1 MRIVRRLATVI
12 TVVLILIGGARST
25 AAAADARSGTPTG
38 QMTWAVHISLAPT
51 WFDPAETAGT
61 ITSYM
66 VLYALHD
73 AMVKPMPGN
82 PMTPSLAES
91 WNVSPD
97 GLVYEFALRRGARFH
112 NGEPVTAEDVKFS
125 FERYRGSAA
134 KVIKDRVAAVE
145 IPEAGRIRFRLKQ
158 AWPDFMTFY
167 ANATGS
173 GWVVPKKYVETGG
186 EEGFKKVPIGAGPY
200 KFVSFNP
207 GVELVLEASDY
218 FWRKTPNVKRLVFRV
233 IPDEATRLVA
243 LKRGEVDVAYL
254 IRGALAEELRR
265 TPGLTLKHTALNSTF
280 WINFLD
286 QWDPKSP
293 WYDRRVRQA
302 AGLAVN
308 RQAYNQ
314 AELLGLAKITGSI
327 IPSGFDFYWPPPP
340 PSYDPVRAKALLAE
354 AGYPNG
360 FDAGDFYADLAFTGP
375 EAVVNDLRAVGI
387 GLKLRPIERAAFMK
401 AFAEKKFKNL
411 MYASSALF
419 GNAATRIESFV
430 ASGGMYVYGSYADI
444 DGLFREQAGELDRKR
459 REAALHRIQQLAHE
473 KAMFAPLW
481 EPAILSGFGPRVE
494 DAGFGLIGGYPYSA
508 PYEDVRLKGK

>member
-12 TVVLILIGGARST
+12 TVVLILIGGARAT

-173 GWVVPKKYVETGG
+173 GWVVPKKYLETVG

-340 PSYDPVRAKALLAE
+340 PSYDPVGAKALLAE

-375 EAVVNDLRAVGI
+375 EAVVNDLRAVGL

-444 DGLFREQAGELDRKR
+444 DGLFREQAGELERKR

>member
-12 TVVLILIGGARST
+12 TVVLILIGGARAT

-173 GWVVPKKYVETGG
+173 GWVVPKKYLETVG

-340 PSYDPVRAKALLAE
+340 PSYDPVGAKALLAE

-375 EAVVNDLRAVGI
+375 EAVVNDLRAVGL

-444 DGLFREQAGELDRKR
+444 DGLFREQAGELERKR
-459 REAALHRIQQLAHE
+459 REAALHRIQQLVHE

>member
-1 MRIVRRLATVI
+1 MRIVRSLV
-12 TVVLILIGGARST
+12 TVVTIVLIMVGGARST
-25 AAAADARSGTPTG
+25 AADARPGAPAG
-38 QMTWAVHISLAPT
+38 QMTWAVHVSLAPT
-51 WFDPAETAGT
+51 WFDPAETSGT

-82 PMTPSLAES
+82 ALAPGLAES
-91 WNVSPD
+91 WSVSPD

-145 IPEAGRIRFRLKQ
+145 IPEVGRVRFRLKQ
-158 AWPDFMTFY
+158 PWPDFMTFY

-173 GWVVPKKYVETGG
+173 AWVVPKKYVETVG
-186 EEGFKKVPIGAGPY
+186 EEGFKKAPMGAVPY

-207 GVELVLEASDY
+207 GVELVLEASDH
-218 FWRKTPNVKRLVFRV
+218 FWRKTPSVKRLVFRV

-265 TPGLTLKHTALNSTF
+265 TPGLTLRPTALNSTF

-308 RQAYNQ
+308 RQGYNQ
-314 AELLGLAKITGSI
+314 AELLGTAKITGSM

-340 PSYDPVRAKALLAE
+340 PAYDPARARALLAE

-360 FDAGDFYADLAFTGP
+360 FDAGEFFADLAFTGP
-375 EAVVNDLRAVGI
+375 EAVVNDLRAVGL
-387 GLKLRPIERAAFMK
+387 GLKLRPLERAAFMK

-411 MYASSALF
+411 MYASSAVF

-430 ASGGMYVYGSYADI
+430 ASGGMYVYGSYPDI
-444 DGLFREQAGELDRKR
+444 DGLFRDQAGELDRKR
-459 REAALHRIQQLAHE
+459 REAALHRIQQLVHE
-473 KAMFAPLW
+473 KTMVAPLW
-481 EPAILSGFGPRVE
+481 EPSILSGFGPRVE
-494 DAGFGLIGGYPYSA
+494 EGALGLIGGYPYSA
-508 PYEDVRLKGK
+508 PYEDLRLKGK

>member
-1 MRIVRRLATVI
+1 MRIVRSLATVV
-12 TVVLILIGGARST
+12 TVVLIMVGGARPT
-25 AAAADARSGTPTG
+25 AAADARPGAPAG
-38 QMTWAVHISLAPT
+38 QMTWAVHVSLAPT
-51 WFDPAETAGT
+51 WFDPAETSGT

-73 AMVKPMPGN
+73 ALVKPMPGN
-82 PMTPSLAES
+82 PTASSLAES
-91 WNVSPD
+91 WGVSPD
-97 GLVYEFALRRGARFH
+97 GLVYEFALRRGTRFH
-112 NGEPVTAEDVKFS
+112 NGDPVTAEDVKFS

-145 IPEAGRIRFRLKQ
+145 IPEVGRVRFRLKQ
-158 AWPDFMTFY
+158 PWPDFMTFY

-173 GWVVPKKYVETGG
+173 AWVVPKKYVETVG
-186 EEGFKKVPIGAGPY
+186 EEGFKKAPMGAGPY

-218 FWRKTPNVKRLVFRV
+218 FWRKTPSVKRLVFRV

-265 TPGLTLKHTALNSTF
+265 TPGLTLRPTALNSTF

-308 RQAYNQ
+308 RQGYNQ
-314 AELLGLAKITGSI
+314 AELLGTAKITGSM

-340 PSYDPVRAKALLAE
+340 PAYDPARARALLAE

-360 FDAGDFYADLAFTGP
+360 FDAGEFFADLAFTGP
-375 EAVVNDLRAVGI
+375 EAVVNDLRAVGL
-387 GLKLRPIERAAFMK
+387 GLKLRPLERAAFMK

-411 MYASSALF
+411 MYASSAVF

-430 ASGGMYVYGSYADI
+430 ASGGMYVYGSYSDI
-444 DGLFREQAGELDRKR
+444 DGLFRDQAGELDRKR
-459 REAALHRIQQLAHE
+459 REAALHRIQQLVHE
-473 KAMFAPLW
+473 KTMVAPLW
-481 EPAILSGFGPRVE
+481 EPSIPSGFGPRVE
-494 DAGFGLIGGYPYSA
+494 EGGLGLIGGYPYSA
-508 PYEDVRLKGK
+508 PYEDLRLKGK

>member
-1 MRIVRRLATVI
+1 MRTVRSLATTVM
-12 TVVLILIGGARST
+12 VVLILVGGASST
-25 AAAADARSGTPTG
+25 AAAADARSGPPVG
-38 QMTWAVHISLAPT
+38 QMTWAVHVSLAPT
-51 WFDPAETAGT
+51 WFDPAETSGT

-73 AMVKPMPGN
+73 ALVKPMPGN
-82 PMTPSLAES
+82 PTAPSLAES
-91 WNVSPD
+91 WNVSAD

-112 NGEPVTAEDVKFS
+112 TGDPVTAEDVKFS
-125 FERYRGSAA
+125 FGRYRGSAA
-134 KVIKDRVAAVE
+134 KVIKERVAAVE
-145 IPEAGRIRFRLKQ
+145 IPEVGRVRFRLKQ
-158 AWPDFMTFY
+158 PWPDFMTFY

-173 GWVVPKKYVETGG
+173 GWVVPKKYVEAVG
-186 EEGFKKVPIGAGPY
+186 EEGFKKAPIGAGPY

-207 GVELVLEASDY
+207 GVELVLDASEH
-218 FWRKTPNVKRLVFRV
+218 FWRKTPSVKRLVFRV

-265 TPGLTLKHTALNSTF
+265 TPGLTLKPTALNSSF

-286 QWDPKSP
+286 QWEPKSP
-293 WYDRRVRQA
+293 WHDRRVRLA

-327 IPSGFDFYWPPPP
+327 IPSGFDFYWPPPAP
-340 PSYDPVRAKALLAE
+340 VYDPARARALLAE

-360 FDAGDFYADLAFTGP
+360 FDAGDFFCDLAFTGP
-375 EAVVNDLRAVGI
+375 EAVVNDLRTVGLA
-387 GLKLRPIERAAFMK
+387 LKIRPLERAAFMK

-411 MYASSALF
+411 MYASSAVF

-430 ASGGMYVYGSYADI
+430 ASGGMYVYGSYPDI
-444 DGLFREQAGELDRKR
+444 DGLFREQGAELDRKR
-459 REAALHRIQQLAHE
+459 REAALHRIQQLAYE

-481 EPAILSGFGPRVE
+481 EPAILSGTGPRVE
-494 DAGFGLIGGYPYSA
+494 DAGLGLIGGYPYS
-508 PYEDVRLKGK
+508 PPTKT